1 MKKEQERKRPVA
13 PGDVLEQRR
22 DFCLKALAVEHAM
35 VLDVTEP
42 NELEHLDAAVH
53 RNPMAPIFHE
63 LSVQGS

>member
-1 MKKEQERKRPVA
+1 
-13 PGDVLEQRR
+13 
-22 DFCLKALAVEHAM
+22 M

-63 LSVQGS
+63 LSVQGT